1 MASISSTIA
10 RQIGSLQGKLVSQ
23 IQSEVLK
30 LLKKFSNECPTPKE
44 LEKIIKTRNTLI
56 KHLNSFQKRVNKFSS
71 VANRLQKS
79 IATIRSIIRILKAI
93 PIPTAIIPPMSGGI
107 GIPIKILNTYSDAL
121 IKLNKILDKLVDEVA
136 AIKSLIGSITP
147 VIANLKAR
155 LNSIDVA
162 IQKCSVSQ
170 PGGVATVLPTAQPEG
185 NTGSEGTPSE
195 DYLYKGYKLAII
207 QDVGVETIAP
217 RRYATATDNRGI
229 VVLRG
234 PLSFSS
240 STQVL
245 LDEIKFRIDNQL
257 A

>member
-30 LLKKFSNECPTPKE
+30 LLKKFSNQCPTPTE
-44 LEKIIKTRNTLI
+44 LQKIIKTRNTLI
-56 KHLNSFQKRVNKFSS
+56 SHLNSFQKRIDKFSS
-71 VANRLQKS
+71 VANRLQS
-79 IATIRSIIRILKAI
+79 TISTLRSVIRILKAI
-93 PIPTAIIPPMSGGI
+93 PIPTAIIPPMSGGF

-121 IKLNKILDKLVDEVA
+121 IKLNKTLDKLVDEVA
-136 AIKSLIGSITP
+136 AIKSLINSITP
-147 VIANLKAR
+147 TITSLKAR

-162 IQKCSVSQ
+162 IQKCSVTQ
-170 PGGVATVLPTAQPEG
+170 PGGVATVLPTAQPPE
-185 NTGSEGTPSE
+185 NTGSEGTPNA

-207 QDVGVETIAP
+207 QDTGVETIAP
-217 RRYATATDNRGI
+217 RRYATATDSRGI

-257 A
+257 P